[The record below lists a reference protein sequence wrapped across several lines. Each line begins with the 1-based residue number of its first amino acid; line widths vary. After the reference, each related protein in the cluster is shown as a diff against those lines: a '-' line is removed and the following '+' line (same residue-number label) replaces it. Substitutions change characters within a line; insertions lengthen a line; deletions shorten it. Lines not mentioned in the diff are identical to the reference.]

1 VTIAEL
7 FDAAMS
13 AQADLPARE
22 QEAVAAERAAAALRA
37 AVGTAR
43 KAADAAVQKLARVT
57 GVLDTSVVFERAG
70 QLYVFDKSDAA
81 GWRVVPVKTVRK
93 LDPAEGEC
101 PPPATPG
108 EPPATPGEPPC
119 PTTSPS
125 A

>member
-1 VTIAEL
+1 MITDEL
-7 FDAAMS
+7 FDAAVS
-13 AQADLPARE
+13 AQADLSARE

-37 AVGTAR
+37 AAGTAR
-43 KAADAAVQKLARVT
+43 KAADAAVQKLARAT

-81 GWRVVPVKTVRK
+81 GWRVVPVKTVCK

-101 PPPATPG
+101 PPPAAPG
-108 EPPATPGEPPC
+108 ELPC